1 MTIDNRG
8 AAGEF
13 EHADVDTVVIFVD
26 IAGFT
31 AFTEV
36 HGDHRA
42 AELADRFA
50 AIAAGALGPGDDMIK
65 TLGDAVMITS
75 SDPAAA
81 LAFLRRL
88 HDETSRIDGFPLLR
102 AGLCAGPVVKR
113 FGDVFGSTVNTAAR
127 LAAVARPGQIVCNA
141 AAVAAVR
148 GADLLAMAPL
158 GPLRL
163 RNVGALV
170 EAFALDVGTRHQEH
184 VDPICRMH
192 VSCTDAQ
199 PLTVA
204 YKGDTYQFYFCST
217 ACLRQFARR
226 IGDVRGPSDDE
237 DPPMTQLLAGEVVA
251 HFGAVASSPAGRIA
265 ESTSSASTALIR
277 GRKLVR
283 RQCCWHPY
291 QPGPVV

>member
-1 MTIDNRG
+1 MTIDLSS
-8 AAGEF
+8 AADEF

-31 AFTEV
+31 AFTET

-50 AIAAGALGPGDDMIK
+50 TTAARVLGPGDDMIK
-65 TLGDAVMITS
+65 TIGDAVMITS
-75 SDPAAA
+75 SDPTAA

-102 AGLCAGPVVKR
+102 AGICAGPVVKR
-113 FGDVFGSTVNTAAR
+113 RGDVFGSTVNTAAR
-127 LAAVARPGQIVCNA
+127 LAAVAKPGQIVGNAEA
-141 AAVAAVR
+141 AAALRAT
-148 GADLLAMAPL
+148 DLLAMTSL

-192 VSCTDAQ
+192 VTTDAQ
-199 PLTVA
+199 PLTIA
-204 YKGDTYQFYFCST
+204 HEEDTYRFYFCST

-226 IGDVRGPSDDE
+226 VGEVRTPSGNE
-237 DPPMTQLLAGEVVA
+237 DPPTTQSFVGEVAA
-251 HFGAVASSPAGRIA
+251 HFGALASPPRARNA
-265 ESTSSASTALIR
+265 ESTSPPANTS
-277 GRKLVR
+277 
-283 RQCCWHPY
+283 
-291 QPGPVV
+291 

>member
-1 MTIDNRG
+1 MMIDPSS
-8 AAGEF
+8 AADEF

-31 AFTEV
+31 AFTET

-50 AIAAGALGPGDDMIK
+50 TAAARVLGPGDDMIK

-75 SDPAAA
+75 SDPTAA

-102 AGLCAGPVVKR
+102 AGICAGAVVKR
-113 FGDVFGSTVNTAAR
+113 RGDVFGSTVNTAAR
-127 LAAVARPGQIVCNA
+127 LAAVAKPGQIVGNAEA
-141 AAVAAVR
+141 AAALR
-148 GADLLAMAPL
+148 GTDLLAMTSL

-192 VSCTDAQ
+192 VTTDAQ
-199 PLTVA
+199 PLTIA
-204 YKGDTYQFYFCST
+204 HKEDTYRFYFCST

-226 IGDVRGPSDDE
+226 VGDVRTPSGDE
-237 DPPMTQLLAGEVVA
+237 DPPTTQSFVGEVAA
-251 HFGAVASSPAGRIA
+251 HFGALASSPRGRNA
-265 ESTSSASTALIR
+265 ESPHLRQPPRR
-277 GRKLVR
+277 GGR
-283 RQCCWHPY
+283 
-291 QPGPVV
+291 

>member
-1 MTIDNRG
+1 MTIDPFS
-8 AAGEF
+8 AADEF

-31 AFTEV
+31 AFTEA

-50 AIAAGALGPGDDMIK
+50 TIAARVLGPGDEMIK

-88 HDETSRIDGFPLLR
+88 HDETRRIDGFPLLR
-102 AGLCAGPVVKR
+102 AGICAGAVVKR
-113 FGDVFGSTVNTAAR
+113 RGDVFGSTVNTAAR
-127 LAAVARPGQIVCNA
+127 LAAVAPARPNRRQRRRRFRASGT
-141 AAVAAVR
+141 
-148 GADLLAMAPL
+148 DLLATTSL
-158 GPLRL
+158 GSLRL

-192 VSCTDAQ
+192 VSTDAQ
-199 PLTVA
+199 SLTITHEE
-204 YKGDTYQFYFCST
+204 DTYRFYFCST
-217 ACLRQFARR
+217 ACLRQFADRV
-226 IGDVRGPSDDE
+226 GD
-237 DPPMTQLLAGEVVA
+237 M
-251 HFGAVASSPAGRIA
+251 
-265 ESTSSASTALIR
+265 STSSGDGDSASIQSFLGEVAVPLGTLRSPTSGR
-277 GRKLVR
+277 GAAPMSTRSTS
-283 RQCCWHPY
+283 C
-291 QPGPVV
+291 

>member
-1 MTIDNRG
+1 MTIDLSS
-8 AAGEF
+8 AADEF

-31 AFTEV
+31 AFTET

-50 AIAAGALGPGDDMIK
+50 TTAARVLGPGDDMIK

-75 SDPAAA
+75 SDPTAA

-88 HDETSRIDGFPLLR
+88 HNETSRIDGFPLLR

-113 FGDVFGSTVNTAAR
+113 RGDVFGSTVNSAAR
-127 LAAVARPGQIVCNA
+127 LAAVAKPGQIVGNA
-141 AAVAAVR
+141 AAAAAP
-148 GADLLAMAPL
+148 GGTDLLAMTSL

-192 VSCTDAQ
+192 VSCTNAQ
-199 PLTVA
+199 PLTIA
-204 YKGDTYQFYFCST
+204 HEEDTYRFYFCST

-226 IGDVRGPSDDE
+226 VGDVRPPSGDE
-237 DPPMTQLLAGEVVA
+237 DPPTTQSFVGEVAA
-251 HFGAVASSPAGRIA
+251 HFGALASSPRGRNA
-265 ESTSSASTALIR
+265 ESTSFPSTSS
-277 GRKLVR
+277 
-283 RQCCWHPY
+283 
-291 QPGPVV
+291 